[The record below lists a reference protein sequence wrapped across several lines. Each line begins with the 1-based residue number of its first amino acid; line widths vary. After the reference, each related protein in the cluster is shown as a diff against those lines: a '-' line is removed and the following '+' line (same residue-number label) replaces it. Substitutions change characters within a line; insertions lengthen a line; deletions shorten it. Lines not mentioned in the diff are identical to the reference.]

1 MPITSWDLSD
11 VKMSDVIKK
20 RLSESEGKDIKLF
33 MHNGFKYEGKLT
45 NSDDIYVEILDY
57 KTNSYI
63 IKKIID
69 VRNVEVKV

>member
-1 MPITSWDLSD
+1 

-45 NSDDIYVEILDY
+45 NSDDTYVEILDY
-57 KTNSYI
+57 RSSSYI
-63 IKKIID
+63 IKKIVD
-69 VRNVEVKV
+69 VRNVEVKQ